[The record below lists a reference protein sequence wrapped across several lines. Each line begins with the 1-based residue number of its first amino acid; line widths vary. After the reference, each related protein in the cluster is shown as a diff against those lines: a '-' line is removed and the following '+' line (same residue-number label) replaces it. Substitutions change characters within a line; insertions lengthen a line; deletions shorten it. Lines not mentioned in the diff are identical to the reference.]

1 MSRPRE
7 RVRLED
13 GLKLDL
19 NKLIRQKLVRPGSKT
34 GTGIR
39 WSYRYL
45 DEEITAGKITA
56 DMTYYR
62 RGWLR
67 LQFGNLDQWIDLETV
82 PRHFGGRQWYCV
94 CPRTERRVSV
104 LWKPPGSR
112 SFASR
117 QAWGR
122 QVAYGSQF
130 ETPRGRALSAAQAI
144 RCKLGGKDY
153 ISIDDDMPPK
163 PKWMRWNTYERITR
177 RCETN
182 EAICNLYLL
191 GFLARLENQH

>member
-19 NKLIRQKLVRPGSKT
+19 NRLIRQNLVRPGAKW
-34 GTGIR
+34 GAVILLN
-39 WSYRYL
+39 YRCL
-45 DEEITAGKITA
+45 DEEITTGKITA
-56 DMTYYR
+56 DMTYAR

-82 PRHFGGRQWYCV
+82 PRHFGGRQWYFV

-104 LWKPPGSR
+104 LWKPPGSG

-122 QVAYGSQF
+122 QS
-130 ETPRGRALSAAQAI
+130 RLWLAI
-144 RCKLGGKDY
+144 RNASGPGALCSASNSL
-153 ISIDDDMPPK
+153 
-163 PKWMRWNTYERITR
+163 
-177 RCETN
+177 
-182 EAICNLYLL
+182 
-191 GFLARLENQH
+191 Q

>member
-1 MSRPRE
+1 MSRPRQ

-45 DEEITAGKITA
+45 DEEITTGKITA
-56 DMTYYR
+56 DMTYAR

-82 PRHFGGRQWYCV
+82 PRHRLPANRAACLGALETSRLAILRQ
-94 CPRTERRVSV
+94 S
-104 LWKPPGSR
+104 PGMGA
-112 SFASR
+112 ASR
-117 QAWGR
+117 LWLAILNASGPGALGRTGLSLQARGAGLHLDR
-122 QVAYGSQF
+122 RRHAT
-130 ETPRGRALSAAQAI
+130 ET
-144 RCKLGGKDY
+144 
-153 ISIDDDMPPK
+153 
-163 PKWMRWNTYERITR
+163 
-177 RCETN
+177 
-182 EAICNLYLL
+182 
-191 GFLARLENQH
+191 

>member
-1 MSRPRE
+1 MPGAAGCVCNSAIWISGLIWKRSR
-7 RVRLED
+7 V
-13 GLKLDL
+13 
-19 NKLIRQKLVRPGSKT
+19 I
-34 GTGIR
+34 
-39 WSYRYL
+39 
-45 DEEITAGKITA
+45 
-56 DMTYYR
+56 
-62 RGWLR
+62 
-67 LQFGNLDQWIDLETV
+67 
-82 PRHFGGRQWYCV
+82 V

-104 LWKPPGSR
+104 LWNPPGSR

-163 PKWMRWNTYERITR
+163 PKWMRWRTYERITR
-177 RCETN
+177 RCEAN
-182 EAICNLYLL
+182 EATCNLCLL